1 MMQKIIQRTPN
12 VIIGEC
18 LVNLASENEYLEP
31 FSFILECGANP
42 NTQDKEGYTALGR
55 AKGNG
60 CGQIIAYLTK
70 SDKELSPKLVKAI
83 EEGIQKFFIEHG
95 NKPVAVFA
103 IEDGILSFGLE
114 GEDPN
119 NSGSWKY
126 QGFYE
131 LPEEAF
137 DLDVYEAGEIN
148 PDSFNQILDN
158 LNQKGIFNKLNKT
171 ENFKYLFLRHI
182 H

>member
-18 LVNLASENEYLEP
+18 FVNLASENEYLEP

-70 SDKELSPKLVKAI
+70 ATKNFH
-83 EEGIQKFFIEHG
+83 Q
-95 NKPVAVFA
+95 
-103 IEDGILSFGLE
+103 
-114 GEDPN
+114 
-119 NSGSWKY
+119 
-126 QGFYE
+126 
-131 LPEEAF
+131 
-137 DLDVYEAGEIN
+137 
-148 PDSFNQILDN
+148 N
-158 LNQKGIFNKLNKT
+158 L
-171 ENFKYLFLRHI
+171 
-182 H
+182 